1 MHSDM
6 LWLCCFMWRLSSSN
20 TSRLLAVF
28 STHTI
33 VLSFYITPTGVR
45 SLWSSPRCLSHTM
58 ESSVVL
64 CQASAA
70 LWKFQGPRWQHWIP
84 GGLCVCE
91 RKMDRAALSSILAIF
106 FCHLSVRLRAGQQQ
120 TLKTQW
126 HLAGE
131 MIEGLFI
138 EQLLQCY
145 SHWAGQQCKPVTK
158 WTLIV

>member
-6 LWLCCFMWRLSSSN
+6 LWLCCFVWRLSSSN

-91 RKMDRAALSSILAIF
+91 RKMGGQSSIIQHLSNFFLPSFSETQSRATTNTEDTVAPCRRDDRRSLYRTAITVLQSLSRAA
-106 FCHLSVRLRAGQQQ
+106 
-120 TLKTQW
+120 
-126 HLAGE
+126 
-131 MIEGLFI
+131 M
-138 EQLLQCY
+138 
-145 SHWAGQQCKPVTK
+145 
-158 WTLIV
+158 